1 MAKSCLQVAPC
12 RHVNSKQAARDV
24 NHVSVLDIFWSYW
37 LAANGWAKINGLRML
52 YPIDYASE
60 VNIAWASIVA
70 YPAGL
75 HDRLVHRGRSVKTDR
90 TRFVGKSGYGH
101 GCHAVLQRDQHFVVF
116 ELPFVA
122 ADELILKIDYPLVGG
137 RDFAD
142 KRETHLAVPANFLR
156 LVWDALFSIGNLIT
170 SLGVSL

>member
-1 MAKSCLQVAPC
+1 
-12 RHVNSKQAARDV
+12 
-24 NHVSVLDIFWSYW
+24 
-37 LAANGWAKINGLRML
+37 GLRML

-75 HDRLVHRGRSVKTDR
+75 HDRLVHRGRAVKTDR
-90 TRFVGKSGYGH
+90 TRFVGKSGHGH

-142 KRETHLAVPANFLR
+142 KRETHLAVSANFLR
-156 LVWDALFSIGNLIT
+156 LVGDALVSIGNFDHISGSKSHSGPGPWRVRQRRGRAPAT
-170 SLGVSL
+170 APHRRPQNHQT